1 MPFQRELRDLA
12 FVPRWSI
19 VRVARTQSV
28 AEHSYYTAMY
38 AGQICDFL
46 GLATYKPFAVWQAL
60 WHDAEE
66 CFTSDIPGPVKHEL
80 LDEIK
85 SQATIAAKMT
95 SRFGL
100 EWIEPKA
107 LTPEYVTMT
116 DFIVKVASLVDD
128 ALFLAGEIQRGN
140 KATQAAM
147 RNVMERL
154 HQTLEEPHV
163 LRAKWDDLIKVL
175 DDAIL
180 HEMNGTSIEP
190 DA

>member
-1 MPFQRELRDLA
+1 
-12 FVPRWSI
+12 
-19 VRVARTQSV
+19 
-28 AEHSYYTAMY
+28 
-38 AGQICDFL
+38 
-46 GLATYKPFAVWQAL
+46 
-60 WHDAEE
+60 
-66 CFTSDIPGPVKHEL
+66 